1 MSNPNAPADFT
12 PHEKELLQS
21 TLLERYGRVVPLQPV
36 EVELQIDPKSPEAST
51 CAALF
56 WQDGDAAFVL
66 ARMIAFAG
74 AAPIYRAQFFYG
86 EGEDAEVFGTGHANY
101 GNLGDCLVSILQVQ
115 ALHQETRRPQATGAP
130 AARAP
135 QPKVTGDEDYDGP
148 LVI

>member
-1 MSNPNAPADFT
+1 MPNPTVPADFS
-12 PHEKELLQS
+12 PLEKELVQS

-51 CAALF
+51 CAALY
-56 WQDGDAAFVL
+56 WQDGEAAFVL

-115 ALHQETRRPQATGAP
+115 AEHEATRRPPPAP
-130 AARAP
+130 AARAA
-135 QPKVTGDEDYDGP
+135 QPKITRDEDYDGP